1 MNKKWRWNAAQF
13 AERKWWQNYLKNK
26 DIPGYLSWKKEYWQN
41 LLKKCTHYFSI
52 HSEDSILD
60 AGCGPAGMFMLFENN
75 KTVAFDPLIDVYE
88 TDLPH
93 FKKNMYPYVHFVNAG
108 LEDFTSTEKF
118 DILFC
123 MNAINH
129 VHDIEKSFAEFLEK
143 QGIKTKIIT
152 NNIYAKEANELYP
165 KIDSSPLMNII
176 KQRKQKVKNGVT
188 FKETFKRKFHI

>member
-1 MNKKWRWNAAQF
+1 
-13 AERKWWQNYLKNK
+13 
-26 DIPGYLSWKKEYWQN
+26 
-41 LLKKCTHYFSI
+41 
-52 HSEDSILD
+52 
-60 AGCGPAGMFMLFENN
+60 MFMLFENN

-129 VHDIEKSFAEFLEK
+129 VHDIEKALTISLHMPI
-143 QGIKTKIIT
+143 Q
-152 NNIYAKEANELYP
+152 
-165 KIDSSPLMNII
+165 M
-176 KQRKQKVKNGVT
+176 
-188 FKETFKRKFHI
+188 HIS